1 MDIEITTQPTQN
13 DIDEIRSGL
22 RQHNKPYLEGIFH
35 TDLACY
41 SYKSNGDKSGGLI
54 GEIWGNWLIIKF
66 FWVDK
71 ESSGNGIGS
80 ELLAKAESYAIEHGC
95 HSSFLDTFSFQAKPF
110 YEKHGYNVEMVLKNH
125 PITSERYYLTK
136 SLLGCS

>member
-1 MDIEITTQPTQN
+1 M
-13 DIDEIRSGL
+13 
-22 RQHNKPYLEGIFH
+22 
-35 TDLACY
+35 
-41 SYKSNGDKSGGLI
+41 
-54 GEIWGNWLIIKF
+54 
-66 FWVDK
+66 DK